1 MILEPWQ
8 WALGFACAFLNGLAK
23 TGVPGLGILV
33 VPLMLYVVTDPRISP
48 GVVLP
53 LLCLADLFAVLYYR
67 RHAQWDRV
75 VKLVPGVGLGLLLGM
90 GGLWAFDHWH
100 MPDDLLTKAIGAIV
114 LAMIIMQVV
123 RKRLDERNGKQA
135 GEQAVPP
142 ASPIRAAAFGSATG
156 FATYIANAAGPVM
169 NLYLL
174 SMALPKSEFMGTG
187 AWFFFIINLVKVPQY
202 ALQDRITGDTLWFD
216 LCVAPAVIVGALT
229 GRWLFAR
236 IPQALFERIILGLA
250 VVASV
255 TLFLPR
261 QHKAAPAPQPTTIVP
276 TPSEARER

>member
-8 WALGFACAFLNGLAK
+8 WALGLACAFLNGVAK

-90 GGLWAFDHWH
+90 GGLWAFDHWR

-114 LAMIIMQVV
+114 LVMIIVQVV
-123 RKRLDERNGKQA
+123 RKRM
-135 GEQAVPP
+135 GEQTGEAAPP
-142 ASPIRAAAFGSATG
+142 ASPVRAAVFGAATG

-187 AWFFFIINLVKVPQY
+187 AWFFFIINLVKVPQF
-202 ALQDRITGDTLWFD
+202 AVQGRITLDTLWID
-216 LCVAPAVIVGALT
+216 LLLAPAVIIGALA

-250 VVASV
+250 VVATV
-255 TLFLPR
+255 ALFLR
-261 QHKAAPAPQPTTIVP
+261 
-276 TPSEARER
+276 

>member
-1 MILEPWQ
+1 MIALEPWQ
-8 WALGFACAFLNGLAK
+8 WALGAGCAFLNGVAK

-75 VKLVPGVGLGLLLGM
+75 VRLVPGVGLGLLLGM
-90 GGLWAFDHWH
+90 GGLWAFDHWR

-114 LAMIIMQVV
+114 LAMIIVQVV
-123 RKRLDERNGKQA
+123 RKRMGEQA
-135 GEQAVPP
+135 GEQVAPS
-142 ASPIRAAAFGSATG
+142 ASPVRAAVFGAATG

-187 AWFFFIINLVKVPQY
+187 AWFFFIINLVKVPQF
-202 ALQDRITGDTLWFD
+202 AVQGRITLDTLWID
-216 LCVAPAVIVGALT
+216 LLLAPAVIIGALA

-236 IPQALFERIILGLA
+236 IPQALFERIILALA
-250 VVASV
+250 VVATV
-255 TLFLPR
+255 ALFLR
-261 QHKAAPAPQPTTIVP
+261 
-276 TPSEARER
+276 